1 MKENSMELKFC
12 ACSENEAFARTC
24 VASFCLG
31 LNPSVDDLNDIKTAV
46 SEAVTN
52 CVVHA
57 YPNKKGDVFVSA
69 KIDDG
74 VLTVCVADNGVG
86 IDNFDKAKEAFYTT
100 KPKEE
105 RSGLGFTI
113 MESFMDKM
121 VVEKNGDKGVKVT
134 LVKRIVKKEKSL
146 VGDEC
151 VRSV

>member
-1 MKENSMELKFC
+1 MKENFMELKFC
-12 ACSENEAFARTC
+12 ARSENEGFARTC

-74 VLTVCVADNGVG
+74 VLTICVADNGVG
-86 IDNFDKAKEAFYTT
+86 ISDFDKAKEAFYTT
-100 KPKEE
+100 KQKEE

-113 MESFMDKM
+113 MESFMDSM
-121 VVEKNGDKGVKVT
+121 SVEKNGDKGVKVT
-134 LVKRIVKKEKSL
+134 LVKRLKKQEKSL